1 LYVVLRIKK
10 ALKNKFFRAKY
21 RDAPNGRV
29 FLPVIAPFSSSIQ
42 TLTVGTGNEP
52 VQS

>member
-1 LYVVLRIKK
+1 LFINIKK
-10 ALKNKFFRAKY
+10 PSRKILQGSIY
-21 RDAPNGRV
+21 REAFNRRV
-29 FLPVIAPFSSSIQ
+29 FLPVIAPLSSSIQ